1 MFSEDVQDTV
11 SWEVGTLWV
20 GCYVMVESFISTR
33 VVGLRHSI
41 GYLIRTA
48 VCRLFTKRGMASES
62 ANFELGLKSVLSDVF
77 GHHSFRE
84 GQLEASKA
92 ILSNKDVF
100 VRLKTSGGKS
110 LCYLLPALLLNGVCV
125 IISPLISLMHDQV
138 GVVA

>member
-1 MFSEDVQDTV
+1 M
-11 SWEVGTLWV
+11 
-20 GCYVMVESFISTR
+20 
-33 VVGLRHSI
+33 VGLRHSI

-48 VCRLFTKRGMASES
+48 VRRLFTKHGMASES